1 MKIKCIIVDDEPLS
15 LKVIEGHLKKIP
27 YVEVI
32 KTFQSAIPVYEFI
45 ADNQVDLIFLDIEM
59 PGLTGID
66 FIKSLKEKPAIV
78 ITSAKKEYAI
88 EGFDLDVDDYLVKPL
103 TFERLLK
110 AVNKVAEG
118 KISSKKTVSQNN
130 RENDYIYLKEN
141 KRMVKVYLKNIIYL
155 ESLKDYIRVVTTC
168 KTVITKLQLNY
179 FEEILDNDD
188 FIRIH
193 RSFIIAKNKIDA
205 YSSSTIELGDTELPI
220 GRKYK
225 EVVLEK
231 LSKLNIIK
239 DD

>member
-1 MKIKCIIVDDEPLS
+1 MKLKCIIVDDEPLS
-15 LKVIEGHLKKIP
+15 LKVIEGYLKKIP

-88 EGFDLDVDDYLVKPL
+88 EGFDLDVDDYMVKPL
-103 TFERLLK
+103 TFERILK

-118 KISSKKTVSQNN
+118 KISSKKTVSKNN

-141 KRMVKVYLKNIIYL
+141 KRMVKVYLKNIVYL

-225 EVVLEK
+225 DIVLEK

>member
-1 MKIKCIIVDDEPLS
+1 MKLKCIIVDD
-15 LKVIEGHLKKIP
+15 
-27 YVEVI
+27 Y
-32 KTFQSAIPVYEFI
+32 
-45 ADNQVDLIFLDIEM
+45 M
-59 PGLTGID
+59 
-66 FIKSLKEKPAIV
+66 
-78 ITSAKKEYAI
+78 
-88 EGFDLDVDDYLVKPL
+88 VKPL
-103 TFERLLK
+103 TFERILK

-118 KISSKKTVSQNN
+118 KISSKKTISTNN

-225 EVVLEK
+225 DIVLEK

>member
-1 MKIKCIIVDDEPLS
+1 MKLKCIIVDDEPLS

-27 YVEVI
+27 YIKVI
-32 KTFQSAIPVYEFI
+32 KAFQSAIPVYEFI
-45 ADNQVDLIFLDIEM
+45 ADNPVDLIFLDIEM

-78 ITSAKKEYAI
+78 ITSAKREYAI

-110 AVNKVAEG
+110 SVNKVAEG

-130 RENDYIYLKEN
+130 RDNDYIYLKEN
-141 KRMVKVYLKNIIYL
+141 KRMAKVYLKNIIYL
-155 ESLKDYIRVVTTC
+155 ERLKDYIRVVRTC
-168 KTVITKLQLNY
+168 KTLITKLQLNY
-179 FEEILDNDD
+179 FEEILGNND

-225 EVVLEK
+225 DVVLEK

>member
-225 EVVLEK
+225 DVVLEK